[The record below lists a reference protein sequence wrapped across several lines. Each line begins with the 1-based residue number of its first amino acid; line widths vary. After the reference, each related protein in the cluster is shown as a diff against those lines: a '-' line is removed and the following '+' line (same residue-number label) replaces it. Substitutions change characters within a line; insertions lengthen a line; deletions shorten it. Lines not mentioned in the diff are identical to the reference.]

1 MQRCSQLLCTCMEGF
16 LALEKELLGGLESYF
31 ERNNREVSDEREGG
45 K

>member
-1 MQRCSQLLCTCMEGF
+1 M
-16 LALEKELLGGLESYF
+16 LEKEFLGGLESYL